1 MGNLLLQGWAM
12 LEETCPDCN
21 VPIMRSRSKEE
32 ICVVCEN
39 AYKKSLISQSVNST
53 VDTEKMPQGRNQSPS
68 QIEESNQPI
77 DSCF

>member
-1 MGNLLLQGWAM
+1 MGTLLLQGYAM

-32 ICVVCEN
+32 LCVVCGQ
-39 AYKKSLISQSVNST
+39 AYKNRNMLGVNTTSST
-53 VDTEKMPQGRNQSPS
+53 AITEDRP
-68 QIEESNQPI
+68 QIEESESMQKI

>member
-1 MGNLLLQGWAM
+1 M

-32 ICVVCEN
+32 ICVVCGS
-39 AYKKSLISQSVNST
+39 AYKKALSATGQSVNST
-53 VDTEKMPQGRNQSPS
+53 VDTEKMQP
-68 QIEESNQPI
+68 QIEESSQPI